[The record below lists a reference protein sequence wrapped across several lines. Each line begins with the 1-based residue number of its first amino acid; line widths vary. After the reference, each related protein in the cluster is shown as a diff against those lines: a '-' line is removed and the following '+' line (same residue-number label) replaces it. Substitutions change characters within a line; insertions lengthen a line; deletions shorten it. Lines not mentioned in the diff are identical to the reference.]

1 MCVMMVGTQRVDGGS
16 VVNSPK
22 SYGITKPLSLAG
34 PSPADFKRNLEL
46 EKVIIIIIISLLL
59 CATFSKLNP
68 D

>member
-1 MCVMMVGTQRVDGGS
+1 MMVGTQRVDGGS

-46 EKVIIIIIISLLL
+46 EKVNNNKLYTL
-59 CATFSKLNP
+59 CNVF
-68 D
+68 

>member
-1 MCVMMVGTQRVDGGS
+1 MMVGTQRVDGGS

-46 EKVIIIIIISLLL
+46 EKVNNNNNNKLITL
-59 CATFSKLNP
+59 CYVF
-68 D
+68 